1 LTVEQAYVVCDFVG
15 RRNIEVDDGVRH
27 CAVEYDTLTTRAHS
41 LVFMENISTLS
52 VISVNKSFA
61 VVTWELGIDCA

>member
-27 CAVEYDTLTTRAHS
+27 CAVEYVTLTTRARS
-41 LVFMENISTLS
+41 PVISTFS

-61 VVTWELGIDCA
+61 VVTWELGVDRA